1 MLFLALRFEIH
12 IETLVEQERKNKSE
26 KGVIKNYY
34 AIISYYKNM
43 VCICF
48 WLFSLEI
55 IWEALKKST
64 IRSILF

>member
-12 IETLVEQERKNKSE
+12 IVEQERKNESE

-48 WLFSLEI
+48 
-55 IWEALKKST
+55 
-64 IRSILF
+64 

>member
-1 MLFLALRFEIH
+1 MVFLALRFEIH

-48 WLFSLEI
+48 
-55 IWEALKKST
+55 
-64 IRSILF
+64 